1 MATQPKSGQA
11 DRNLDPRSTEFA
23 DHFGQFL
30 STNSILDDLAIQRAK
45 RAQLQSGERFH
56 LVLQRLGL
64 LADAAMAKVLSHY
77 CGMRLVTQQDF
88 PTQPFHSGELEPA
101 FLKLNRI
108 LPLNDT
114 GASLE
119 VAVADPFNA
128 EALAALSYL
137 LDRPLTPVIASDADI
152 EQGLERFYSGHPV
165 AAATPSTP
173 TTPVSLPATASD
185 GNDDDVRRLEDMAS
199 EAPIIRL
206 VQDLIVRAASQQAS
220 DIHIEPRE
228 DCVRIRFRID
238 GILHTAE
245 TLPPAVRA
253 AIGSRIKIMARLNI
267 AERRLPQDGRIKVNV
282 RGREIDLR
290 VSTMPTLW
298 GESIVLRILDRSS
311 IELNF
316 ESLGFSGKSYGGLTE
331 LLKQPNG
338 IILVTGPT
346 GSGKTTTLYTALST
360 LNSTERKIF
369 TVEDPIEYQMPG
381 INQIQVQPK
390 IGLTFAHA
398 LRSILRQDPDIIM
411 VGEIRDLET
420 AQIAIQASLTGHLV
434 LSTVH
439 TNSAAATVTR
449 LLDMGV
455 EKYLLAS
462 TLKGVL
468 AQRLVRRLCPVCATP
483 TPNAAAVAAM
493 LRQTGIDTAKLLGS
507 DAQNLQT
514 ATGCPSC
521 RQTGF
526 SGRTTIYEL
535 LTTTA
540 AVRDAILAGS
550 SEGAIEHAGVTG
562 GMTTMLHNGLAKALR
577 GQTTTEEVLRAT
589 RFDTCLDS
597 ASEPTTSKAS

>member
-1 MATQPKSGQA
+1 MTTKSELR
-11 DRNLDPRSTEFA
+11 DTTTSFDPRSVEFA
-23 DHFGQFL
+23 DHFGSFL
-30 STNSILDDLAIQRAK
+30 ATRGILEELAIQRAK
-45 RAQLQSGERFH
+45 RAQKQSGERFH

-64 LADAAMAKVLSHY
+64 LTDAQIAKVLSDY
-77 CGMRLVTQQDF
+77 CDMRLITASDF
-88 PTQPFHSGELEPA
+88 PAQALHSDELEPA

-108 LPLNDT
+108 LPLVDT
-114 GASLE
+114 GTSIE

-128 EALAALSYL
+128 DALSALSYL
-137 LDRPLTPVIASDADI
+137 LSRPLTPLIAADADI
-152 EQGLERFYSGHPV
+152 EKGLERLYGNHTTQT
-165 AAATPSTP
+165 AAA
-173 TTPVSLPATASD
+173 PATPAALPSSTD
-185 GNDDDVRRLEDMAS
+185 AGNDDDVRRLEDMAS

-206 VQDLIVRAASQQAS
+206 VQDLIVRAVTQQAS

-228 DCVRIRFRID
+228 DCVRVRFRID

-316 ESLGFSGKSYGGLTE
+316 ESLGFAGKSYGDLTQ

-462 TLKGVL
+462 CLKGVL
-468 AQRLVRRLCPVCATP
+468 AQRLVRRLCPSCAKP
-483 TPNAAAVAAM
+483 TPDAAAVVTM

-507 DAQNLQT
+507 EAESLHT

-535 LTTTA
+535 LTTTPV
-540 AVRDAILAGS
+540 VRDAILTGS
-550 SEGAIEHAGVTG
+550 SEGAIEHAGVAG
-562 GMTTMLHNGLAKALR
+562 GMTTMLNNGLAKALR

-589 RFDTCLDS
+589 RFDTCLDTT
-597 ASEPTTSKAS
+597 SEPTTNKAS

>member
-1 MATQPKSGQA
+1 MATLSKFHQPA
-11 DRNLDPRSTEFA
+11 RNFDPRSAEFA
-23 DHFGQFL
+23 DHFADYL
-30 STNSILDDLAIQRAK
+30 STNAILEDLAIQRAK
-45 RAQLQSGERFH
+45 RAQKQSGERFP

-64 LADAAMAKVLSHY
+64 LADAPMAKVLSDY
-77 CGMRLVTQQDF
+77 CGMRLVTQRDF
-88 PTQPFHSGELEPA
+88 PAEPFHSDDLEPA

-108 LPLNDT
+108 LPLADT
-114 GASLE
+114 GTSVE

-128 EALAALSYL
+128 EALSALSYL
-137 LDRPLTPVIASDADI
+137 LGRPLTPLIASDADI
-152 EQGLERFYSGHPV
+152 EKGLERFYSGHP
-165 AAATPSTP
+165 AHPAPASPATPAT
-173 TTPVSLPATASD
+173 LPASTHDS
-185 GNDDDVRRLEDMAS
+185 NDDDVRRLEDMAS

-206 VQDLIVRAASQQAS
+206 VQDLIVRAVGQQAS

-228 DCVRIRFRID
+228 DCVGVRFRID

-316 ESLGFSGKSYGGLTE
+316 ESLGFAGKSYNDLTQ

-468 AQRLVRRLCPVCATP
+468 AQRLVRRLCPACATP
-483 TPNAAAVAAM
+483 TPDAAAVVSM
-493 LRQTGIDTAKLLGS
+493 LRQTGIDTAKLLGTS
-507 DAQNLQT
+507 DQNLHT
-514 ATGCPSC
+514 AVGCPAC

-535 LTTTA
+535 LTTTPV
-540 AVRDAILAGS
+540 VRDAILASS
-550 SEGAIEHAGVTG
+550 SEGAIEHAGVAA
-562 GMTTMLHNGLAKALR
+562 GMTTMLDNGLAKALR
-577 GQTTTEEVLRAT
+577 GQTTTQEVLRAT

-597 ASEPTTSKAS
+597 ASEPTTDKAS